1 MKRTIVI
8 PVVIAVVALGTLTL
22 GVLVI
27 ARSYG
32 PAVVQPLAFNHKK
45 HLEKEVVCTGC
56 HDTVEKSAA
65 AGKPRLETCMLCHET
80 PLGQTAEEEQVRQY
94 AARGEEIRWGR
105 LYKLPEHVFFP
116 HQSHVVGAKIECKT
130 CHGTIGESVSPPKR
144 PEIKLT
150 MNDCITCH
158 RSSGVTTD
166 CIACHK

>member
-1 MKRTIVI
+1 MKRTVVI
-8 PVVIAVVALGTLTL
+8 SIVIAVVAVGTSTL

-32 PAVVQPLAFNHKK
+32 RAVVQPLAFNHKK
-45 HLEKEVVCTGC
+45 HFDQGIKCSGC
-56 HDTVEKSAA
+56 HDSVETSAA

-80 PLGQTAEEEQVRQY
+80 ALGQTAEEEKVRQY

-105 LYKLPEHVFFP
+105 LYRLPEPVFFP

-150 MNDCITCH
+150 MKDCIACH

-166 CIACHK
+166 CIACHR

>member
-8 PVVIAVVALGTLTL
+8 PVVIAVVAVGTLTL

-32 PAVVQPLAFNHKK
+32 PAVKQPLAFNHKK
-45 HLEKEVVCTGC
+45 HFEQGIKCSGC
-56 HDTVEKSAA
+56 HDSVEKLAV

-80 PLGQTAEEEQVRQY
+80 PLGQTAAEEQVRQY
-94 AARGEEIRWGR
+94 AARGEEIRWSR

-116 HQSHVVGAKIECKT
+116 HQSHVIAGKIECKT
-130 CHGTIGESVSPPKR
+130 CHGAIGESVSPPKR
-144 PEIKLT
+144 PEINLT
-150 MNDCITCH
+150 MNDCLACH
-158 RSSGVTTD
+158 RSRGVTTD

>member
-8 PVVIAVVALGTLTL
+8 SSVVAVVAVGTLML

-32 PAVVQPLAFNHKK
+32 PAVKQPLAFNHKK
-45 HLEKEVVCTGC
+45 HFEQGIKCSGC
-56 HDTVEKSAA
+56 HDSVEKLAV

-80 PLGQTAEEEQVRQY
+80 PLGQTAAEEQVRQY
-94 AARGEEIRWGR
+94 AARGEEIRWSK

-116 HQSHVVGAKIECKT
+116 HESHVVGAKIECKT
-130 CHGTIGESVSPPKR
+130 CHGNIGESVSPPKR
-144 PEIKLT
+144 PEINLT
-150 MNDCITCH
+150 MNDCLACH
-158 RSSGVTTD
+158 RSRGVTID